1 MQGRWDA
8 ACWQGCR
15 TSFTMAGTRR
25 SAGLIAAPCPMAAR
39 AASNVADPSS
49 WMRASTAR
57 LFVSSE
63 HTPMCVRLCS
73 GESQC
78 GLPIEL
84 IDPEHGRGCA

>member
-15 TSFTMAGTRR
+15 TSVTRARTRR
-25 SAGLIAAPCPMAAR
+25 SAGLIAALCPMAAR
-39 AASNVADPSS
+39 AASNVADPS
-49 WMRASTAR
+49 STAR

-63 HTPMCVRLCS
+63 HTPMCVRLCP
-73 GESQC
+73 GESQR

-84 IDPEHGRGCA
+84 ADPEHGRGCA